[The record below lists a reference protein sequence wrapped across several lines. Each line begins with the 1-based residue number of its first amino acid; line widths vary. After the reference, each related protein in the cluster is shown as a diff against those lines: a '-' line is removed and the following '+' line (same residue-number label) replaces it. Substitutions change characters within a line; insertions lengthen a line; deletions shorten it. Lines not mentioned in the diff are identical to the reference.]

1 MSPTTTLP
9 GTCHKAAK
17 KRRWVNS
24 TKQVRDFCGL
34 KVALSPS
41 HWFPF
46 SAVTHSFAP
55 SGAEATCLSEK
66 ATCHLFRNSKALRYW
81 SQLSHLLWFC
91 TRVMSSAPVFQNS
104 KLEDCKDNC
113 FLHHIVLTPTLMTT
127 ADYHIT
133 QTSQMENIVSNCYFH
148 YFPKEH
154 PHTLVLITPSHPAT
168 LLNSLNSLFP

>member
-1 MSPTTTLP
+1 
-9 GTCHKAAK
+9 
-17 KRRWVNS
+17 
-24 TKQVRDFCGL
+24 
-34 KVALSPS
+34 
-41 HWFPF
+41 
-46 SAVTHSFAP
+46 
-55 SGAEATCLSEK
+55 
-66 ATCHLFRNSKALRYW
+66 
-81 SQLSHLLWFC
+81 
-91 TRVMSSAPVFQNS
+91 MSSAPVFQNS

-168 LLNSLNSLFP
+168 LLNSLNSLFPYGQGQPVISPRFGGTLNKDPTSQFRQPMAPSNLKASHLPVLYFNGLIAQVENITEAVRATAFSHLFCD